1 MPFFI
6 ILNYFIA
13 VLVICNPVS
22 ALPALLNLT
31 QGRSFAEKKIIAK
44 QTAFAVG
51 IILVVVTWLGA
62 PILNFFGIDI
72 PAFQLAGG
80 VVLFTVAFA
89 MLKAQTSRIQQSK
102 EDQREAEQK
111 ESIAV
116 VPLAM
121 PIIAGPGAIATVIVS
136 LGNNPGILNQV
147 WMTFA
152 VVLVAVAIWGLLY
165 FAYPIESVLKHTG
178 INIITRIG
186 GLILASLSVQTIIK
200 GIDALLILYGIK

>member
-1 MPFFI
+1 MDFFI
-6 ILNYFIA
+6 VLNYFIA

-31 QGRSFAEKKIIAK
+31 QGRGAHEKKSIAK

-51 IILVVVTWLGA
+51 VILVVVTWVGA
-62 PILNFFGIDI
+62 PILNFFGIHV

-80 VVLFTVAFA
+80 CVLFTVAFS
-89 MLKAQTSRIQQSK
+89 MLKAQPSRIQQAR
-102 EDQREAEQK
+102 EDEREAEHK
-111 ESIAV
+111 DSIAV

-121 PIIAGPGAIATVIVS
+121 PIIAGPGAITTVIVS
-136 LGNNPGILNQV
+136 LADNPGFLNQI

-152 VVLVAVAIWGLLY
+152 VMLVALSIWGLLY
-165 FAYPIESVLKHTG
+165 FAYPIEQVLKHTG

-186 GLILASLSVQTIIK
+186 GLILASLSVQAIAK
-200 GIDALLILYGIK
+200 GVNGLFVLFQW